1 MSVTPFSDSSV
12 FARLLA
18 SEAAGGLALM
28 AATVVAMLIA
38 NSPAAPAY
46 FAALH
51 WHGLGLSL
59 QHWVDDGLMA
69 GFFLLI
75 GLEIKRELVGGEL
88 AEWHARILPG
98 ISAIAGMAVPAAIY
112 LLLNASDPETR
123 VGWAIPAATDIA
135 FSLGILA
142 LLGARVPPSLKF
154 FLTAVA
160 VLDDLLA
167 ILVIAFFYTPSLS
180 PLMLALA
187 AVVFAALVLL
197 NRLRVMAL
205 WPYLLLGLALWA
217 CVLGSG
223 IHATLAGVLLA
234 LTIPLRRGP
243 NGQSPL
249 HRLEHAIQP
258 WIALLVLPI
267 FGLAN
272 AGVPLGGL
280 SLPAVA
286 HPVTLGVGVGLFLG
300 KQVGIFAAV
309 ALAAAIGVARPPPGA
324 SWGQIYGVAL
334 LCGIGF
340 TMSLFIGLLAFPTQ
354 EALQQ
359 ATKLGVLGGSLLSGV
374 AGWAL
379 LRFSPAMGGSAAGV
393 PAGRTPPR

>member
-1 MSVTPFSDSSV
+1 MRAEQFTDRSVL
-12 FARLLA
+12 ARFLA
-18 SEAAGGLALM
+18 SEASGGLVLM
-28 AATVVAMLIA
+28 GAAVIAMLLA

-51 WHGLGLSL
+51 WHGLGLSVL
-59 QHWVDDGLMA
+59 HWVDDGLMA

-75 GLEIKRELVGGEL
+75 GLEIKRELAGGEL
-88 AEWHARILPG
+88 SEWHARVLPG

-112 LLLNASDPETR
+112 LLFNATHPESR

-142 LLGARVPPSLKF
+142 LLGARVPPALKL

-187 AVVFAALVLL
+187 CVVFAALLLL
-197 NRLRVMAL
+197 NRAGVMAL

-234 LTIPLRRGP
+234 LTIPLRRGE
-243 NGQSPL
+243 NGESPL

-258 WIALLVLPI
+258 WVAFLVLPV

-280 SLPAVA
+280 NLSAVA
-286 HPVTLGVGVGLFLG
+286 HPVTLGVGLGLFLG
-300 KQVGIFAAV
+300 KQIGIFAAV
-309 ALAAAIGVARPPPGA
+309 ALAAAIGAARPPPGA
-324 SWGQIYGVAL
+324 RWRQIYGVAL

-359 ATKLGVLGGSLLSGV
+359 ATKLGVLGGSLLSGL

-379 LRFSPAMGGSAAGV
+379 LRFSPATSGAAADG